1 MFLIVEA
8 PHLRLI
14 KRALPTM
21 TLGLLVGHLSIYDWA
36 RYGQCS
42 IFSCHRTEP
51 CYVKDDQSS
60 ESPDIT
66 PVGSLIQ
73 QHEPQIDNSPQL
85 SFHDRRAPP
94 SPPSNPRE
102 NAIQDDDADL
112 QADPGSLDVSE
123 GHTHVPSA
131 ACKEPNLS
139 YSSANASSFEEPD
152 LPEECQMWEL
162 QMAQKFI
169 NSLKNASLEESN
181 ISPEEL
187 YRLRNPPQTPIT
199 EEIDATL
206 RFSLDLYMSTQ
217 HASQQTYTNVCK
229 TI

>member
-1 MFLIVEA
+1 
-8 PHLRLI
+8 
-14 KRALPTM
+14 M
-21 TLGLLVGHLSIYDWA
+21 TLALLVGNLSVYNWA
-36 RYGQCS
+36 RYGQRS

-169 NSLKNASLEESN
+169 DFLKNASLEESN
-181 ISPEEL
+181 IFSEEL
-187 YRLRNPPQTPIT
+187 YRLRNSPQTPIT
-199 EEIDATL
+199 EEIDVTL